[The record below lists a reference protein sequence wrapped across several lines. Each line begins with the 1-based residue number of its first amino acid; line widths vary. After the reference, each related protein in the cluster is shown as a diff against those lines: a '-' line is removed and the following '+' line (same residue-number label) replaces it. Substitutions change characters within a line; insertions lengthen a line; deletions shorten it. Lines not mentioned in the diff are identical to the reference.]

1 MSQYKHK
8 EKIGYEKFLDDFL
21 KSEISYESI
30 EKQNWRF
37 DNKNI
42 LWDAGDKFHGA
53 ISALEFIIN
62 KFFKPLGIKLNGT
75 VVGANDSTVTG
86 YVYDVKD
93 NVILM

>member
-42 LWDAGDKFHGA
+42 LWDAGDKFQLLNLSS
-53 ISALEFIIN
+53 INSLNLLE
-62 KFFKPLGIKLNGT
+62 L
-75 VVGANDSTVTG
+75 S
-86 YVYDVKD
+86 
-93 NVILM
+93 